1 MKTLHVFA
9 TSTLLLGLYSC
20 GVNSVETTDENA
32 QSVISIDPNLMDTT
46 IRPQDDFFMF
56 ANGNW
61 IKNTEIPASESR
73 WGSFNELDQNNK
85 EKLTTILEAAAE
97 ANADKG
103 SATQLIGD
111 YYASFINMEQRNAVG
126 ATFIAEKLD
135 KVNAINSKDG
145 LLNHMANDYIKGIS
159 TFFSFGVGQD
169 LKDVENNT
177 VYFSQGGLGLPNRDY
192 YFDETKEDIRAKYI
206 AHIEASFELAGQAD
220 AAAKAQ
226 EIFEF
231 EKTLASKMM
240 KPAEL
245 RVPENTYNKY
255 NRADLL
261 GMLKPFDFETFL
273 VSIECESFDSIIV
286 GQPEYVQHIAALY
299 DKTSLETLKNYTAW
313 KTINNYAGHLNEAFV
328 QLNFDFYKGVLSGTR
343 EMKPIN
349 ERAIDEITG
358 QPINEALGQA
368 FVAEHFSVE
377 AKDKINRMVDD
388 LLAVYRERINELEW
402 MTDETKKQALTKLEA
417 IGRKL
422 GYPDNWED
430 LSIID
435 IKADNYLNNIDQCA
449 MYSVRDNLSD
459 LHRPVDKDEWGMP
472 AHMVNAYYHPLLNEI
487 AFPAGIMQYPFFD
500 INVGDAV
507 NYGGIGMVIGHEF
520 THGFDDMGSK
530 FAADGSFTNW
540 WTEIDRENFE
550 QRTQKLGATFSGF
563 CPIDGHCVNP
573 DLTMGENI
581 ADLGGITMAY
591 YAYTRTQEFK
601 KGEIINGF
609 NPAQRFFI
617 AYAQL
622 WKIKYTDEE
631 LKKRIATDPHS
642 PGMYRV
648 NGPLMNCPEFF
659 EAFDVKEGDP
669 MRNSEDVISKIW

>member
-32 QSVISIDPNLMDTT
+32 QSVMSIDPNLMDTT

-255 NRADLL
+255 NRADFL

-388 LLAVYRERINELEW
+388 LLAVYRERINELDW
-402 MTDETKKQALTKLEA
+402 MTDETKKQALSKLEA

-609 NPAQRFFI
+609 TPAQRFFI

>member
-255 NRADLL
+255 NRADFL

-388 LLAVYRERINELEW
+388 LLAVYRERINELKW

-591 YAYTRTQEFK
+591 YAFTRTQEFK

-609 NPAQRFFI
+609 TPAQRFFI

>member
-85 EKLTTILEAAAE
+85 EKLTTILEAAAK

-206 AHIEASFELAGQAD
+206 AHIEASFELAGQED

-255 NRADLL
+255 NRADFL

-402 MTDETKKQALTKLEA
+402 MTDETKKQALSKLEA

-500 INVGDAV
+500 INVEDAV

-591 YAYTRTQEFK
+591 YAYTRTQEFE

-609 NPAQRFFI
+609 TPAQRFFI